1 MAKGKFV
8 HLHVHSEYSLLD
20 GAARIRD
27 LVEEAQRMDMNA
39 LALTDHGV
47 MYGVIDFY
55 EACQEKDIKPIIGC
69 ELYVAPRNRFEKTK
83 KEESPHHLL
92 VLAENNEGYQNLVEI
107 VTRSYFE
114 GYYYKPRVDKELLS
128 EYSKGL
134 IGFSACLAGEIPRL
148 ILSGKLK
155 EAEKASLT
163 YKDIFGEENFYF
175 ELMDHGLPEQKKVA
189 EHIINL
195 SKKLSIPLVATND
208 VHYIYPEDRD
218 AHEVLLCIQTNATL
232 DDEDRLTFRSG
243 EFYLKSFQ
251 EMHEMFKEIPEAV
264 KNTLLLAERVNIN
277 FDFGKINLPKYKVP
291 QGYKLNSYLRKLCT
305 EGLRERF
312 GNNVPKEAEERLEK
326 ELGVIEEM
334 GFAGYFLIIWD
345 VIKFARENGI
355 RVGPGRGSAA
365 GSLVSYVL
373 GITNINPLDYG
384 LLFERFLNPERKTL
398 PDIDIDICE
407 NRRDEV
413 LRYVKEKYGEDRV
426 AQIITFSTLKAR
438 AATRDAGR
446 VLGFPY
452 GQVDKVAKLIT
463 RDSVEASLAEVKE
476 LKEVYE
482 KDAEAR
488 RILDTAKRLEGLARQ
503 DSIHAAGVVI
513 SQERLTKYV
522 PLQKKGDAE
531 VVTQFSM
538 RPLGKLGLLK
548 MDFLGLRTLTVIEGT
563 LDLIYK
569 NRGVKLNIDSIPLD
583 DSKTYELI
591 SKGDTIGIFQLE
603 KPGMRAL
610 LKELKPTQFED
621 IIAANALNRPG
632 PLKSGMVQ
640 DFIERKQGR
649 KKVSY
654 PHPALESI
662 LKETYGTIVYQ
673 EQVMGIASALAGY
686 SLAEADIL
694 RKAISKKQ
702 KGVWEKEKKKFVRRA
717 TENGVSEEKASRI
730 FDMVAPF
737 VEYAFNKSHSAA
749 YAFLAYQTAYLKAH
763 YPLEFLTALLTSIKD
778 DQDKVA
784 LYVNEVRKRGI
795 KVLLPDVNSS
805 EKDFTVES
813 GCIRFGLSA
822 IRNVGE
828 SVVEKIIEGRE
839 KESFKS
845 ISDFCERVDMSVLN
859 KRAFESLIKAGAFDS
874 LGYKRKYL
882 LENYEKFSHQALKK
896 QREVRNGQF
905 ALFEVKI
912 EEGSEEKGKEE
923 FEREKLLS
931 MEKEML
937 GVYVSDHPLLSVK
950 EIVESAVTHSSS
962 ELEEAKE
969 GREVCV
975 GGIISQLKRSFTK
988 KGDTMVTL
996 TLDDLEGSIQV
1007 IVFPRVL
1014 SENQE
1019 KIGYD
1024 KIIAVAGKVDVSEER
1039 QEIKVIARRI
1049 YALEEVQKGMIEK
1062 PKSKLKVTGL
1072 HLKIETEKLTHELQ
1086 SELKRIFPKYGGNIP
1101 VYLHLFENGKRKS
1114 FKLSENYRV
1123 EIVSPLIAELKYLL
1137 GEKNVIITKG

>member
-1 MAKGKFV
+1 VAKENFI

-27 LVEEAQRMDMNA
+27 LVEEAERMGMDA

-55 EACQEKDIKPIIGC
+55 EACEKKGIKPIIGC
-69 ELYVAPRNRFEKTK
+69 ELYVAPRSRFEKTK
-83 KEESPHHLL
+83 KDESPHHLL
-92 VLAENNEGYQNLVEI
+92 VLAQDNEGYQNLLEI

-134 IGFSACLAGEIPRL
+134 IGFSACLAGEVPRL
-148 ILSGKLK
+148 ILSDKFDEAK
-155 EAEKASLT
+155 EVAQV
-163 YKDIFGEENFYF
+163 YKDIFGEGNFYF
-175 ELMDHGLPEQKKVA
+175 ELMDHGLPEQKKVLK
-189 EHIINL
+189 EIVNL

-208 VHYIYPEDRD
+208 VHYIYPEDRN

-232 DDEDRLTFRSG
+232 DDEDRLTFKSG
-243 EFYLKSFQ
+243 DFYLKSSQ
-251 EMHEMFKEIPEAV
+251 EMYERFKEFPEAI
-264 KNTLLLAERVNIN
+264 KNTLALAERVNIK

-291 QGYKLNSYLRKLCT
+291 EGYDLNSYLRKLCL
-305 EGLRERF
+305 EGLKERF
-312 GNNVPKEAEERLEK
+312 GESVPQEAEERLEK
-326 ELGVIEEM
+326 ELKVIEEM

-373 GITNINPLDYG
+373 GITNINPLEYG

-407 NRRDEV
+407 DRRDEV
-413 LRYVKEKYGEDRV
+413 LRYVKERYGEDRV

-446 VLGFPY
+446 VLGFSY
-452 GQVDKVAKLIT
+452 GQVDKIAKLIT

-482 KDAEAR
+482 KDAEAK

-522 PLQKKGDAE
+522 PLQKKGEAE

-538 RPLGKLGLLK
+538 GPLGKLGLLK
-548 MDFLGLRTLTVIEGT
+548 MDFLGLRTLTVIEET
-563 LDLIYK
+563 LNLIQK
-569 NRGVKLNIDSIPLD
+569 NRGIKLDIDSIPLD
-583 DSKTYELI
+583 DKKTYELI
-591 SKGDTIGIFQLE
+591 AKGETVGVFQLE

-640 DFIERKQGR
+640 DFIERKHGR

-694 RKAISKKQ
+694 RKAISKKE
-702 KGVWEKEKKKFVRRA
+702 KGVWEKEKKKFVKKA
-717 TENGVSEEKASRI
+717 VENGVSEEEASRI

-749 YAFLAYQTAYLKAH
+749 YAYLAYQTAYLKAH
-763 YPLEFLTALLTSIKD
+763 YPLEFLTALLTSVKD

-784 LYVNEVRKRGI
+784 LYINEARKRGI
-795 KVLLPDVNSS
+795 KVLLPDVNSG
-805 EKDFTVES
+805 EKDFTVEN

-828 SVVEKIIEGRE
+828 SVVERIIEGR
-839 KESFKS
+839 KKGPFKS
-845 ISDFCERVDMSVLN
+845 IGDFCERVDMSVLN

-882 LENYEKFSHQALKK
+882 LENYEKFSTQAQRK
-896 QREVRNGQF
+896 QKEMRNGQF

-912 EEGSEEKGKEE
+912 GEELEEKGKEE
-923 FEREKLLS
+923 FEGNKLLS

-950 EIVESAVTHSSS
+950 EVVEGVITHSSS
-962 ELEEAKE
+962 ELEEVKE
-969 GREVCV
+969 GQEVCV
-975 GGIISQLKRSFTK
+975 GGIISHLRRSFTK
-988 KGDTMVTL
+988 KGETMVTL

-1007 IVFPRVL
+1007 IVFPKVL

-1019 KIGYD
+1019 KIDYD
-1024 KIIAVAGKVDVSEER
+1024 KIVAVSGRIDISEER

-1049 YALEEVQKGMIEK
+1049 YTLDEIEKGMVEK

-1072 HLKIETEKLTHELQ
+1072 HLKIEAGKLTPELQ
-1086 SELKRIFPKYGGNIP
+1086 NELKRIIPRYGGNVP
-1101 VYLHLFENGKRKS
+1101 VYVHLFENGKRKS
-1114 FKLSENYRV
+1114 FKLSENYSV
-1123 EIVSPLIAELKYLL
+1123 DLASPLIAELKYLL